1 MGDKDQARQ
10 GVGSPSEEKKSG
22 RRLGIARMRGVFY
35 FRPRH
40 AAIEVCLP
48 DRSDAEA
55 SSGEEKR
62 KKRGRQINRV
72 IRDEAAWDV
81 ADAIIEH
88 IKEDTEARDTIA
100 AALRTSAAGQSA
112 QAMLREVT
120 VLAGHDPASH
130 RFVAKVARALAD
142 ETLTEDVRRVADRL
156 DDPIVRAAMATTAD
170 RKDIAALLEKLDQG
184 LGGTLREAIG
194 IFAHEPAQRDA
205 LAAAADLAEGGP
217 DRLSALGTCFL
228 AARHG
233 HAGHEAIEAALQVAG
248 SDLVHLELLK
258 TLGRVCATVGGARSA
273 LASTGGAMSN
283 ANSAEGM
290 ARVLAD
296 ERVLALLQ
304 RLGDL
309 RDEYEAVVDTVV
321 GAGEVVLDAPEPRS
335 TWGRFRRAFGVVRKI
350 WA

>member
-1 MGDKDQARQ
+1 MGGKEPVGERT
-10 GVGSPSEEKKSG
+10 GSPSEEKKSG
-22 RRLGIARMRGVFY
+22 RRLGVARMRGVFY

-55 SSGEEKR
+55 PSGGEKR

-81 ADAIIEH
+81 ADAIIDH
-88 IKEDTEARDTIA
+88 IKEDAEARDTLA
-100 AALRTSAAGQSA
+100 AALRASAAGQSA

-130 RFVAKVARALAD
+130 RSVAKVARALAD
-142 ETLTEDVRRVADRL
+142 ETLIADVRRVADRL
-156 DDPIVRAAMATTAD
+156 DDPIVRAAMAAAAD
-170 RKDIAALLEKLDQG
+170 RKDIAALLGKLDRG

-194 IFAHEPAQRDA
+194 IFAEEPAQRDA
-205 LAAAADLAEGGP
+205 LVAAADLAAGGP
-217 DRLSALGTCFL
+217 DRLAALGTSFV

-233 HAGHEAIEAALQVAG
+233 RPGHEAIEAALQVAG
-248 SDLVHLELLK
+248 SDLDHLEFLK
-258 TLGRVCATVGGARSA
+258 MLGRICATVPGARSA
-273 LASTGGAMSN
+273 LATTGGAMSN
-283 ANSAEGM
+283 AKTAEGM
-290 ARVLAD
+290 SRVLAD
-296 ERVLALLQ
+296 ERVLALLR

-309 RDEYEAVVDTVV
+309 HDEYEAVVDTVV
-321 GAGEVVLDAPEPRS
+321 GAAEVVLDAQKPRS
-335 TWGRFRRAFGVVRKI
+335 TWGRVRRAFGVVRKI